1 MRCAVCGSEVHLIE
15 SAKKNIG
22 SGQSYEPDAS
32 RCPVCDEREQQPVFD
47 AEPARAS
54 PTGWSSSQSAVP
66 IAPSIPAASVVAD
79 LDSYLDEIET
89 LLRRAK
95 QMVKEP
101 VSRSEPVVGLTD
113 DGNNSSDR

>member
-22 SGQSYEPDAS
+22 SGQSYESDVL
-32 RCPVCDEREQQPVFD
+32 RCRVCDGQQPVFD
-47 AEPARAS
+47 AEHTG
-54 PTGWSSSQSAVP
+54 PTAKAASSSESAVP
-66 IAPSIPAASVVAD
+66 IAPSTASLISD

-101 VSRSEPVVGLTD
+101 VSRSERVVGLTD